1 MNGHRIY
8 PSNYIKYLGVYLDP
22 LLNGKA
28 HCEILMKKLKRSN
41 GMLSKAR
48 HFVPFNELKTI
59 YYAIFSSHMI
69 FGSQVW
75 GQSKN
80 VFNEKV
86 HKLQNKAMRIITF
99 ADFQASSDP
108 IFKYLKILKLQD
120 FITLQNCLF
129 VHDSLNDNLPLSF
142 DNYFK
147 SVTDVHTIDTRSAAL
162 GCLFVT
168 HANSTKFGLN
178 SITRKCIDDWN
189 HFSKLFNVN
198 LRYLSRSMLKRN
210 LTSYF
215 LDNYQLV
222 A

>member
-1 MNGHRIY
+1 MPFSPLIWFLAAKYGAKAKMYLMRKY
-8 PSNYIKYLGVYLDP
+8 TNYKIKL
-22 LLNGKA
+22 
-28 HCEILMKKLKRSN
+28 
-41 GMLSKAR
+41 
-48 HFVPFNELKTI
+48 
-59 YYAIFSSHMI
+59 
-69 FGSQVW
+69 
-75 GQSKN
+75 
-80 VFNEKV
+80 
-86 HKLQNKAMRIITF
+86 MRIITF

-198 LRYLSRSMLKRN
+198 LRYLSRSCWN
-210 LTSYF
+210 EIWHPTF
-215 LDNYQLV
+215 
-222 A
+222 